1 VKSLAIAS
9 VALFAC
15 LLSACGSEQVSGNKN
30 LTTGISASIRNGVT
44 TKEQVRALLGA
55 PQSQKAQVP
64 ITQPPG
70 LNPLPAKLT
79 ATEIWA
85 YWITKESS
93 PGLARKLLKSA
104 KSRHSSLT
112 VIIYFDGNG
121 IVLDSQVQEGQYSA
135 GSLPVPGDEA

>member
-1 VKSLAIAS
+1 
-9 VALFAC
+9 
-15 LLSACGSEQVSGNKN
+15 LSACGSEQVSGTRN
-30 LTTGISASIRNGVT
+30 LSPGIIASIRNGVT
-44 TKEQVRALLGA
+44 TRDQVRVLLGA
-55 PQSQKAQVP
+55 PQSLKTQVP

-70 LNPLPAKLT
+70 LNPLPAKHT

-85 YWITKESS
+85 YWITKESK

-104 KSRHSSLT
+104 KSRYTSLT

-135 GSLPVPGDEA
+135 GSLPVVPEDAA